1 MSSSREKIF
10 LTAQAQTNPF
20 PYLIDVERA
29 EGIFIWDKSG
39 KKYMDMIAGVAV
51 NNIGHRHPAVIGAIK
66 NQVDQYLHVMVYGEY
81 VQDAQLRLAQ
91 NLQAIL
97 PKSLDCSYIV
107 NSGTEANEAA
117 LKLAKRITGRHEI
130 ISCKGSYHGSTHGS
144 MSVSANE
151 TKKAPFRPLL
161 PGVKF
166 IVFNDPST
174 FDRITENTA
183 AVIIEPIQGDAGVRI
198 PNDGFLKK
206 LRKRCDEVGA
216 LLIFDEVQTGIGRT
230 GTFFAFEQFDVVPDI
245 ITLGKALGGGMPIG
259 AFISSYE
266 KMQTLTENPIL
277 GHITTF
283 GGHPVICA
291 AADACISVLRTES
304 WIKEANEKG
313 AILEKMLVEDPEIVE
328 IRRAGLMYAI
338 DMESFDRV
346 KKVVDRCLEKGL
358 IGFWFLS
365 CPYSFRLSPPISITK
380 EEIELAGRI
389 ILEAIEETR

>member
-1 MSSSREKIF
+1 
-10 LTAQAQTNPF
+10 
-20 PYLIDVERA
+20 
-29 EGIFIWDKSG
+29 
-39 KKYMDMIAGVAV
+39 
-51 NNIGHRHPAVIGAIK
+51 
-66 NQVDQYLHVMVYGEY
+66 
-81 VQDAQLRLAQ
+81 
-91 NLQAIL
+91 
-97 PKSLDCSYIV
+97 
-107 NSGTEANEAA
+107 
-117 LKLAKRITGRHEI
+117 
-130 ISCKGSYHGSTHGS
+130 

-245 ITLGKALGGGMPIG
+245 ITLGKAFGGGMPIG

-291 AADACISVLRTES
+291 AADACISVLRTEN